1 MIGNPEIRFQAN
13 EGVQKSISNNI
24 RYMADKEEKAQY
36 HAELEQQVE
45 QEEDIRVH
53 CSLPGG
59 GEEGDGGHAQTH
71 QQGASKGAGGVISAL
86 SRFFIY
92 LFSAKPRYSH
102 TLWNKGTLYS
112 QNQTFC
118 HVQLPQLAVV
128 VT

>member
-45 QEEDIRVH
+45 EEEDIRMH

-59 GEEGDGGHAQTH
+59 GEEGDIGG
-71 QQGASKGAGGVISAL
+71 GGGIM
-86 SRFFIY
+86 FII
-92 LFSAKPRYSH
+92 
-102 TLWNKGTLYS
+102 
-112 QNQTFC
+112 
-118 HVQLPQLAVV
+118 
-128 VT
+128 